1 MNVRLREDTMRTQM
15 TMLAL
20 AAGAALAA
28 PAMGQN
34 LLGNGSFETV
44 GTGFDEFADWGV
56 FNSAFADGPA
66 DISNEVTA
74 QDGVRSLK
82 TFGGFFG
89 TGVQSDNGAF
99 QRVPVTGG
107 TEYTLSAYTQ
117 MLAADPLKLADFTDP
132 NGDFGHLPLLI
143 IDFYATPGSGTP
155 IGGGSAEVVSFVIG
169 TDPTDTWVQKTVTT
183 TAPATAVEAQVTL
196 LLIQWG
202 DDPGSLFW
210 DNISLEAGDGP
221 VAGCNPADCDGNGIL
236 NIDDVDCFV
245 SNFLAGCP

>member
-1 MNVRLREDTMRTQM
+1 MRGQM
-15 TMLAL
+15 QMLAL
-20 AAGAALAA
+20 VAGAALAA

-44 GTGFDEFADWGV
+44 GSGFNEFAVWSV

-66 DISNEVTA
+66 DVSNEVTA

-107 TEYTLSAYTQ
+107 AEYTASCYTQ
-117 MLAADPLKLADFTDP
+117 MLSTDPLKLADFGDP

-143 IDFYATPGSGTP
+143 IDFYATVGGTSA
-155 IGGGSAEVVSFVIG
+155 IGGASAEVVSFVIG
-169 TDPTDTWVQKTVTT
+169 TDPTDTWVQKTVSAV
-183 TAPATAVEAQVTL
+183 APANAVEAQVTL

-202 DDPGSLFW
+202 NDPGSLFW
-210 DNISLEAGDGP
+210 DSISLEESDGP
-221 VAGCNPADCDGNGIL
+221 GMACNPADCDGNGTL
-236 NIDDVDCFV
+236 NVDDVDCFV